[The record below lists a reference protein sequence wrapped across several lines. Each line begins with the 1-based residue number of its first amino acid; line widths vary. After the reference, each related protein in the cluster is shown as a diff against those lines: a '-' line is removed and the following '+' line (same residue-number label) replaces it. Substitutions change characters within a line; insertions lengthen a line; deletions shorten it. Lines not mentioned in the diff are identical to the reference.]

1 MRIEKISENQ
11 IKFLLSKADL
21 TERDIKITE
30 LAYGSE
36 KTQELFREMM
46 EQAMAECGFEAEN
59 APLMIEA
66 IPVTQES
73 IMIIVTKVTGNE
85 YAENKFNLL
94 PRAKEQ
100 GKFKKKS
107 LSDFKDDNGKPSI
120 YIYSFLNIDNAIDL
134 SKRLESTFI
143 GESSMYKY
151 NNTYYLI
158 LEGPEYLS
166 ETGEIEPILN
176 EYGQKHISD
185 PITKYY
191 LLEHGELIVKNP
203 AVQILANV

>member
-185 PITKYY
+185 PITTYY

>member
-107 LSDFKDDNGKPSI
+107 LSDFKDGNGKPSI

-166 ETGEIEPILN
+166 ETGEIEPVLS